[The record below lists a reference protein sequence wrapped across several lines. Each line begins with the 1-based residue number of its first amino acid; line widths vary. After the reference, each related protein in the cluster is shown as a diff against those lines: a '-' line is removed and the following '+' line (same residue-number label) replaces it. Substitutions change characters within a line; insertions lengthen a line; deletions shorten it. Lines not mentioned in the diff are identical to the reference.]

1 MKFIKVY
8 FVIAVISLL
17 SCGKESL
24 ILDPIDRY
32 SYYNYMENEGQV
44 DQAVVAC
51 YRKVYSVVNAHL
63 WVWGDYLSD
72 NTSFR
77 YNSNDRGGLNI
88 EEVDEFVA
96 NAANGTFN
104 GMYQESFEGVSRS
117 NYILDNIEKINFV
130 SQDNKKTREAEA
142 RFFRAWHYFNLVRL
156 YGDVPLIKNVIIVP
170 SASLKLTRQPAD
182 QIYQE
187 VITPDIDFSIS
198 NLPKSVTQKGRL
210 TKGAALMLKSKILM
224 TQKKFADAIPLLEE
238 IKTLGYT
245 LNPNYV
251 DNFDP
256 AKKNGSE
263 SIFEVQGDPVAL
275 YTFGFMN
282 NVQNS
287 WTPWGTGTTIWPVG
301 SNGRGGFNQP
311 TADLDKAYEVNDST
325 RKNVVIGRS
334 GTGLATIL
342 YMKKFLYYDI
352 GSKSNPCNF
361 PLYRYADALLM
372 LSECQ
377 NEVGFP
383 NAQAFLNLNLIR
395 KRAKIADKTQG
406 NPILTLAVNS
416 QAEFRL
422 AIEKERQLELAGEG
436 HRWFDLVRTGRAEQV
451 MKEHGTRELAG
462 KITVNK
468 NAYTNIRTLL
478 PMPDR
483 EIREFGFPQTPG
495 W

>member
-1 MKFIKVY
+1 MKFIKIY
-8 FVIAVISLL
+8 IAFVIFSLF

-24 ILDPIDRY
+24 TLDPIDRY

-44 DQAVVAC
+44 EQAVVAC
-51 YRKVYSVVNAHL
+51 YRKVYAVVNSHL
-63 WVWGDYLSD
+63 WIWGDYLSD

-77 YNSNDRGGLNI
+77 YNVNDRGGLNI

-96 NAANGTFN
+96 NAMNGTFN

-117 NYILDNIEKINFV
+117 NYILDNIEKVLFV
-130 SQDNKKTREAEA
+130 SADNKKVREAEA

-156 YGDVPLIKNVIIVP
+156 YGDVPLVKNVIIEP
-170 SASLKLTRQPAD
+170 SASLKLTRQPVD

-187 VITPDIDFSIS
+187 VISPDVDFAIAT
-198 NLPKSVTQKGRL
+198 LPKTVTQKGRL
-210 TKGAALMLKSKILM
+210 TKGAALMLKAKILM
-224 TQKKFADAIPLLEE
+224 TQKKFADAVPLLEE
-238 IKTLGYT
+238 IKTLGYS
-245 LNPNYV
+245 LNAAYV

-256 AKKNGSE
+256 FKKNGAE
-263 SIFEVQGDPVAL
+263 SIFEIQGDPVAL

-282 NVQNS
+282 NTANS
-287 WTPWGTGTTIWPVG
+287 WTPWGTSTTVWPLG

-311 TADLDKAYEVNDST
+311 TADLDMAYEATDT
-325 RKNVVIGRS
+325 MRKNVVIGRS
-334 GTGLATIL
+334 GTGAATIL

-352 GSKSNPCNF
+352 NSKSNPCNF

-372 LSECQ
+372 LAECQ

-383 NAQAFLNLNLIR
+383 NAQSFTNLNLVR
-395 KRAKIADKTQG
+395 RRAKILDKTQG
-406 NPILTLAVNS
+406 NTVAALAVNS
-416 QAEFRL
+416 QADFRL
-422 AIEKERQLELAGEG
+422 AVEKERQVELAGEG

-451 MKEHGTRELAG
+451 MKEHGVRELAA
-462 KITVNK
+462 KTTVSK
-468 NAYTNIRTLL
+468 SAYKNIRLLL

-483 EIREFGFPQTPG
+483 EIVQFGFPQTTG

>member
-1 MKFIKVY
+1 MKLIKIYIV
-8 FVIAVISLL
+8 VAVISLL

-51 YRKVYSVVNAHL
+51 YRKVYAVVNNHL
-63 WVWGDYLSD
+63 WIWGDYLSD
-72 NTSFR
+72 NTSFK
-77 YNSNDRGGLNI
+77 YFAGDRGGLNI
-88 EEVDEFVA
+88 EEVDEFVS
-96 NAANGTFN
+96 NAMNGTNN

-117 NYILDNIEKINFV
+117 NYILDNIEKILFV
-130 SQDNKKTREAEA
+130 SQDNKKIREAEA

-156 YGDVPLIKNVIIVP
+156 YGDVPLVKNVIIVP
-170 SASLKLTRQPAD
+170 STSLTLTRQPVD

-187 VITPDIDFSIS
+187 VITPDIDMAIAT
-198 NLPKSVTQKGRL
+198 LPKTVSQKGRL

-224 TQKKFADAIPLLEE
+224 TQKKFADAVPLLEE

-245 LNPNYV
+245 LNTNYV

-256 AKKNGSE
+256 TKKNGSE
-263 SIFEVQGDPVAL
+263 SIYEVQGDPVAL

-282 NVQNS
+282 NVANS
-287 WTPWGTGTTIWPVG
+287 WTPSGTGTTIWPLG

-311 TADLDKAYEVNDST
+311 TVDLDKAYEATDT
-325 RKNVVIGRS
+325 MRENVVIGRS
-334 GTGLATIL
+334 GTGAATIL
-342 YMKKFLYYDI
+342 YMKKFNYYDFN
-352 GSKSNPCNF
+352 SKSNPCNF

-372 LSECQ
+372 LAECQ

-383 NAQAFLNLNLIR
+383 NAQAFTNLNLVR

-406 NPILTLAVNS
+406 NPNAALAINS
-416 QAEFRL
+416 QLEFRL
-422 AIEKERQLELAGEG
+422 AIEKERQTELAGEG

-451 MKEHGTRELAG
+451 MKEHGVRELAA
-462 KITVNK
+462 KTTVNK
-468 NAYTNIRTLL
+468 SAYTNIRTLL